1 MEEMIPC
8 SLKDQ
13 EVFQRVWQ
21 RVMAGREE
29 GVSPVEAV
37 PPGMQ
42 GDLSCKC
49 LEELMRMNGGGLPQE
64 CEAPGGS
71 PPEQP
76 PVEEAPSPGPDPAP
90 EPAPRS
96 RRSRSSPPSRR
107 SLSPSR
113 RAPAGSATC
122 RRSGRSLCPP
132 TTAPPA
138 CAAR

>member
-76 PVEEAPSPGPDPAP
+76 PAEEAPSPEP
-90 EPAPRS
+90 EPEQIG
-96 RRSRSSPPSRR
+96 
-107 SLSPSR
+107 
-113 RAPAGSATC
+113 RAHV
-122 RRSGRSLCPP
+122 
-132 TTAPPA
+132 
-138 CAAR
+138 

>member
-21 RVMAGREE
+21 RVMPGREE

-71 PPEQP
+71 PPGKYASTLCDPQP
-76 PVEEAPSPGPDPAP
+76 LHFFDGQCAPLDNP
-90 EPAPRS
+90 
-96 RRSRSSPPSRR
+96 
-107 SLSPSR
+107 
-113 RAPAGSATC
+113 
-122 RRSGRSLCPP
+122 
-132 TTAPPA
+132 
-138 CAAR
+138 

>member
-49 LEELMRMNGGGLPQE
+49 LEELMRLNGGGLPQE
-64 CEAPGGS
+64 CEAPGGGGPVPRTGAGACAPGGGS
-71 PPEQP
+71 PR
-76 PVEEAPSPGPDPAP
+76 PGA
-90 EPAPRS
+90 
-96 RRSRSSPPSRR
+96 
-107 SLSPSR
+107 
-113 RAPAGSATC
+113 AGA
-122 RRSGRSLCPP
+122 GA
-132 TTAPPA
+132 APPA
-138 CAAR
+138 GGASPPAGGHPLEQ

>member
-8 SLKDQ
+8 SLKNQ

-49 LEELMRMNGGGLPQE
+49 LEELMRLNGGGLPQE

-76 PVEEAPSPGPDPAP
+76 PVEEAPSPEPEPAP
-90 EPAPRS
+90 EP
-96 RRSRSSPPSRR
+96 
-107 SLSPSR
+107 
-113 RAPAGSATC
+113 
-122 RRSGRSLCPP
+122 
-132 TTAPPA
+132 
-138 CAAR
+138 